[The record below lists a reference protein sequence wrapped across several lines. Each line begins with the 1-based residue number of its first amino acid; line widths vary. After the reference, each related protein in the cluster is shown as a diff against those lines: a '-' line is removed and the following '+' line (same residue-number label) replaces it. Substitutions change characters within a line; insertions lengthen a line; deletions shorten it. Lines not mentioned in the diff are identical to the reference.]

1 MEMKTFKV
9 EVPKGY
15 EIDRNNST
23 FENIVFKEIKKDLP
37 RIWEELGKM
46 SGAYVGAESQVVT
59 EHDANFAAQSRN
71 KNIFATTKMAEASVA
86 LAQLSQLRDVYRQG
100 WVPDWTS
107 STQVKHCID
116 LLQNE
121 PAASTIF
128 IRGTFLSFQS
138 PEIRNMF
145 YENFK
150 GLILKARPLMI

>member
-1 MEMKTFKV
+1 MKTFKV
-9 EVPKGY
+9 EVPNGY

-37 RIWEELGKM
+37 RTWEELGGV
-46 SGAYVGAESQVVT
+46 SGSYVS
-59 EHDANFAAQSRN
+59 AQSEVVIEPNVILDASGRN
-71 KNIFATTKMAEASVA
+71 KNIFATTEMAEASVA
-86 LAQLSQLRDVYRQG
+86 LAQLSQLRDAYRQG